1 MSIDPAYA
9 GPHTGFHV
17 EVSDDGIAVLTLDRP
32 KANAIDAPT
41 SCAIGEMFVRF
52 ENDPHVRVVIYTGAG
67 ERFFSAGWDLGAAGE
82 GEAFDSDYG
91 PGGFGG
97 FPELP
102 DRRTPVIAAVNG
114 MAVGGGFEI
123 AMSAD
128 LIVAAEHATF
138 FLPEAA
144 LGILPDTGTVRLPRL
159 LPKQLANEV
168 LIGSRRL
175 TATELEHHGL
185 VNKVTTSENLLREA
199 RALATSIIASAPL
212 SIAAILDISRRTAF
226 MDTATAMAHIKTLE
240 SYRTAVDS
248 EDAQEGTNAFNE
260 KRSPVWRSR

>member
-1 MSIDPAYA
+1 MPVSASSALA
-9 GPHTGFHV
+9 GT
-17 EVSDDGIAVLTLDRP
+17 S
-32 KANAIDAPT
+32 AP
-41 SCAIGEMFVRF
+41 
-52 ENDPHVRVVIYTGAG
+52 P
-67 ERFFSAGWDLGAAGE
+67 GE

>member
-1 MSIDPAYA
+1 
-9 GPHTGFHV
+9 
-17 EVSDDGIAVLTLDRP
+17 
-32 KANAIDAPT
+32 
-41 SCAIGEMFVRF
+41 
-52 ENDPHVRVVIYTGAG
+52 
-67 ERFFSAGWDLGAAGE
+67 
-82 GEAFDSDYG
+82 
-91 PGGFGG
+91 
-97 FPELP
+97 
-102 DRRTPVIAAVNG
+102 RTPVIAAVNG

-144 LGILPDTGTVRLPRL
+144 LGILPDIGSVRLPRL
-159 LPKQLANEV
+159 LPRQLANEV

-175 TATELEHHGL
+175 TAADLAHHGL
-185 VNKVTTSENLLREA
+185 VNKVTTSEDLLREA

-226 MDTATAMAHIKTLE
+226 MDTATAMAHIKTLQ